1 MNEDATSGGQF
12 YKPQPGK
19 INRVRILM
27 DPIRR
32 EADQKINR
40 PQYQFPVT
48 TAEDPKTP
56 LIWSVSAKGALQQL
70 VAIMKANQLQTMIG
84 ASLQIAVAGDGMD
97 RKYTIIPIELPD
109 AQNAA
114 QVATEFPPG
123 TLQKAFPKIFSPEI
137 PAAPKQ

>member
-12 YKPQPGK
+12 YKPAPGK

-32 EADQKINR
+32 EADVKINR
-40 PQYQFPVT
+40 PQYQFPIT
-48 TAEDPKTP
+48 TTEAPKVP

-70 VAIMKANQLQTMIG
+70 VAIMKANQLQTMVG

-97 RKYTIIPIELPD
+97 RKYTIIPIELPN

-114 QVATEFPPG
+114 QVLADFPAG
-123 TLQKAFPKIFSPEI
+123 SLEKAFPKVFAPEI
-137 PAAPKQ
+137 PTAPKQ